1 MRLIK
6 CKQALEP
13 VFMHAGS
20 HGVSLSLD
28 GFIVSHDEV
37 MDAPVL
43 FWMDNWKMILRERG
57 VLGWGWGGLSLALRT
72 TNVSRFGGSF
82 GDISCCECN
91 PGNCTKRL
99 PDRWKTVLFLLQLH
113 LSSLLYIS
121 FLNIVWYILSLP
133 RIRV

>member
-20 HGVSLSLD
+20 HGVSLSSD

-43 FWMDNWKMILRERG
+43 FWMDIWKMILRERG

-72 TNVSRFGGSF
+72 TNVSRFGVVSVTFHVVNVILETVQRGCLIDGKPFFFFCSC
-82 GDISCCECN
+82 ISHHY
-91 PGNCTKRL
+91 
-99 PDRWKTVLFLLQLH
+99 FI
-113 LSSLLYIS
+113 SLY
-121 FLNIVWYILSLP
+121 
-133 RIRV
+133 